1 MLNKIYI
8 MLLKSFRC
16 IKSDLLLTTNSMLS
30 SMVLLVLNCGNFM
43 MSNKLIVFFFT
54 HSEVVIVHPS
64 FIGYL
69 LRNELGVVPC
79 WDGFIYQFLL
89 LWGYH
94 KICVDELGH
103 LYVVC
108 EDVEWEI
115 ITFSDSYEFVFW
127 LILLVSS
134 INHSHFV
141 IGIST
146 IFKSCDRSHEFFQ
159 NFVILNLFHSE
170 TSLLSVEEFSQ
181 IESM

>member
-1 MLNKIYI
+1 
-8 MLLKSFRC
+8 MLLKSFRS
-16 IKSDLLLTTNSMLS
+16 IKSDLLLPTNSMLS
-30 SMVLLVLNCGNFM
+30 SMVLLVLNCGNFV
-43 MSNKLIVFFFT
+43 MSNELIVFFFT
-54 HSEVVIVHPS
+54 HCEVMVVHPS

-79 WDGFIYQFLL
+79 RDGFIYQFLL
-89 LWGYH
+89 LWGNH
-94 KICVDELGH
+94 KICVDKLGH
-103 LYVVC
+103 LYIVC

-115 ITFSDSYEFVFW
+115 ITFSDSNKFVFW

-146 IFKSCDRSHEFFQ
+146 IFKSCDRGHEFFQ
-159 NFVILNLFHSE
+159 NFVILNLLHSE
-170 TSLLSVEEFSQ
+170 TSLLPVEEFSQ